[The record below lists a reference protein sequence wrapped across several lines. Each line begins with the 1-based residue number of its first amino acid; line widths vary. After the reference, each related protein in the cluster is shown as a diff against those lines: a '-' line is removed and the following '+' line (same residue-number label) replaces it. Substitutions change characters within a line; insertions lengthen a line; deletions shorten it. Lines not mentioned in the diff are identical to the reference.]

1 MVEYDGYDINEYYF
15 EYPVNAA
22 GYLTM
27 CVYISKNCINC
38 PHCRYCIRTAG
49 RALDIKRKITFI
61 HRFSLAAT
69 RLKHNKKPSQAATR
83 NGSRD
88 TYKQGLISNQ
98 NALRLYHKPSIL

>member
-38 PHCRYCIRTAG
+38 PHCRYCRKGAG
-49 RALDIKRKITFI
+49 
-61 HRFSLAAT
+61 
-69 RLKHNKKPSQAATR
+69 
-83 NGSRD
+83 
-88 TYKQGLISNQ
+88 Y
-98 NALRLYHKPSIL
+98 

>member
-38 PHCRYCIRTAG
+38 PHCRYCIASELPEG
-49 RALDIKRKITFI
+49 RW
-61 HRFSLAAT
+61 
-69 RLKHNKKPSQAATR
+69 
-83 NGSRD
+83 
-88 TYKQGLISNQ
+88 
-98 NALRLYHKPSIL
+98 ILN